1 MLTRVIGVGIENTM
15 ERATSKAVAD
25 AAIGAQQSQ
34 ADREREAKLMEI
46 TYKNTPLAVREAFLK
61 GVDEMMNTAMAEG
74 SWKGLAAALV
84 KRIPSMFASITTG
97 LTPALEAIGNIE
109 YAVSNAQSFEQLI
122 EDIKTAS
129 QEFAS
134 SVQTANDGLARNEN
148 SYYDYINSIQD
159 AERTRYEAL
168 MAAEKTYQDAL
179 MRTGQVFKDNFLGPA
194 VENIGAGFSNALA
207 GLQELEVFTAP
218 LGALNT
224 KNNLGTLFD
233 GLTGGAQVGGS
244 DMLDAGLGLV
254 GAGGLSLATT
264 TISAIGTVFGMVFN
278 SALTGQSEYL
288 IDFIKK
294 FASELPNTIKTVMKE
309 VGPLF
314 KEIFLI
320 LVDDVLPNVLTALVE
335 VLPGLLSEVIVTVVQ
350 KFPEII
356 SMMLGALFQLIRPL
370 IGVVFEMAGALL
382 PNLANLIAELTA
394 VIPTLAVLMI
404 VGLVE
409 NLPMLIARLI
419 PAIIGAVI
427 GIVPDLIL
435 RTIGGISKGL
445 TGTDITKGFSVTKTI
460 TNALGGALGLDK
472 FHEGGLVPGR
482 GERPAMLLGGEAVLT
497 REAVAMLGGVKAI
510 NNINGGQF
518 IPDYQRVATSST
530 PMSAPSR
537 VSAAPQT
544 YNTNNQKTQ
553 TFHLTVNAASGTS
566 RDETLRNSRL
576 MVAELRKKMKQAD
589 KNRE

>member
-1 MLTRVIGVGIENTM
+1 
-15 ERATSKAVAD
+15 
-25 AAIGAQQSQ
+25 
-34 ADREREAKLMEI
+34 
-46 TYKNTPLAVREAFLK
+46 
-61 GVDEMMNTAMAEG
+61 
-74 SWKGLAAALV
+74 
-84 KRIPSMFASITTG
+84 
-97 LTPALEAIGNIE
+97 
-109 YAVSNAQSFEQLI
+109 
-122 EDIKTAS
+122 
-129 QEFAS
+129 
-134 SVQTANDGLARNEN
+134 
-148 SYYDYINSIQD
+148 
-159 AERTRYEAL
+159 
-168 MAAEKTYQDAL
+168 
-179 MRTGQVFKDNFLGPA
+179 
-194 VENIGAGFSNALA
+194 
-207 GLQELEVFTAP
+207 
-218 LGALNT
+218 
-224 KNNLGTLFD
+224 
-233 GLTGGAQVGGS
+233 
-244 DMLDAGLGLV
+244 
-254 GAGGLSLATT
+254 
-264 TISAIGTVFGMVFN
+264 
-278 SALTGQSEYL
+278 
-288 IDFIKK
+288 
-294 FASELPNTIKTVMKE
+294 
-309 VGPLF
+309 
-314 KEIFLI
+314 
-320 LVDDVLPNVLTALVE
+320 
-335 VLPGLLSEVIVTVVQ
+335 
-350 KFPEII
+350 
-356 SMMLGALFQLIRPL
+356 
-370 IGVVFEMAGALL
+370 MAGALL